1 MDVCAERRQS
11 DVHATPYQRRSVL
24 TTNEPLFRTL
34 RLAPAADA
42 MPGTDTAWRNT
53 LAFLRVMVSRT
64 IDAPAVGSRVGVRVV
79 EEGVDTISSLRRR
92 FILHPDDPVRA
103 MDDLL
108 LCLCVLLSVV
118 EVPLAVGFSLDFPA
132 LTVFEIVTDCV
143 FLLDI
148 VRARAG
154 IVCGRHMYTTSAL
167 TTLVMPSERG
177 S

>member
-1 MDVCAERRQS
+1 MSSEALLPFKSRT
-11 DVHATPYQRRSVL
+11 ATTL
-24 TTNEPLFRTL
+24 TTNETLFRTL
-34 RLAPAADA
+34 RLGAVVEPCNRLEA
-42 MPGTDTAWRNT
+42 AWRNT
-53 LAFLRVMVSRT
+53 VFFLKTTVASTARVPT
-64 IDAPAVGSRVGVRVV
+64 VGSRVGVRVV